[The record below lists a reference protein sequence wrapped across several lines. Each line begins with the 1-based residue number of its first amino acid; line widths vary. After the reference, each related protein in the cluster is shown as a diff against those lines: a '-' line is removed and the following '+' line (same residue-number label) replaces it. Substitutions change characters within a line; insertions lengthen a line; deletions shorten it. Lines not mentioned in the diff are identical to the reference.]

1 MFRLGN
7 SFINIFSKGIG
18 NLNTGP
24 VSKNIHHLEA
34 RIDQANS
41 VQERI
46 DAINQLAWKL
56 RICQPERAYSLCQDA
71 ARLSKPDEQNV
82 YNQGLAASLVT
93 LAFLDSEEGN
103 LDAAVSH
110 CLEALTFLENG
121 RFSESLI
128 AAWYTLGWTYFYS
141 GDYPAALEFGLKALN
156 MAKEVGVKEI
166 EAWVL
171 DLTASTYKDPTQA
184 IPMYQKAL
192 QLFEELDDLEGQVR
206 TLNNWACT
214 LLETGNHLTALEYSQ
229 KSLKLAQAG
238 MLKRDEINVYNTV
251 GDIFIAMG
259 DYAQA
264 ESYIQKA
271 KLLVENYGR
280 DISYLYILV
289 SLGEVLLAQNELDSA
304 EQELLHALDM
314 ATQADMRNEQARC
327 HQLLSYTYERQGKL
341 DKALDY
347 YKTFHSLRES
357 ISGESVIKQV
367 AALKMSHQIETAHRD
382 AEIQRLQNEKLQ
394 LELDEHKRMHIILEN
409 LATRDSLTN
418 LYNRRH
424 FLALAEKEWERALR
438 YKHPISV
445 LMIDLDHFKKINDTY
460 GHAAGDQVL
469 ITVAGIIQSALRNT
483 EIAGRYGGDE
493 FAVIL
498 PETIGKNGLIVGK
511 RIHDEIDNQS
521 MHAETGTFTLSV
533 SIGVAESL
541 DVNRKKVKTLYEL
554 INRADQ
560 ALYISKKS
568 ANNPISLYPES

>member
-1 MFRLGN
+1 M
-7 SFINIFSKGIG
+7 
-18 NLNTGP
+18 NTGP
-24 VSKNIHHLEA
+24 VSKKIRHLEA
-34 RIDQANS
+34 RIAQANS
-41 VQERI
+41 IQERV

-56 RICQPERAYSLCQDA
+56 RICQPERAHSLCQDA
-71 ARLSKPDEQNV
+71 ARLAKPDERSV
-82 YNQGLAASLVT
+82 YDQGLAASLVT

-103 LDAAVSH
+103 LDTAVSR
-110 CLEALTFLENG
+110 CLKALAFLENG
-121 RFSESLI
+121 RSSESLI

-166 EAWVL
+166 EAWAL
-171 DLTASTYKDPTQA
+171 DLAASTYKDPTQA

-192 QLFEELDDLEGQVR
+192 QLFEELDDREGQVR
-206 TLNNWACT
+206 TLNNWAYT
-214 LLETGNHLTALEYSQ
+214 LRETGDYSAALEYSQ
-229 KSLKLAQAG
+229 KSLKLAQAE
-238 MLKRDEINVYNTV
+238 MLKRDEINIHSTL

-264 ESYIQKA
+264 ENYIRKA

-289 SLGEVLLAQNELDSA
+289 SLGEVLLMQNELDNA
-304 EQELLHALDM
+304 EQELLNALDM

-327 HQLLSYTYERQGKL
+327 HQLLSYAYEQRGQLG
-341 DKALDY
+341 KALEY
-347 YKTFHSLRES
+347 YKFFHSLRES
-357 ISGESVIKQV
+357 IAGESVVKQV
-367 AALKMSHQIETAHRD
+367 AALKMSHQIETAQRD

-409 LATRDSLTN
+409 LATRDPLTN

-424 FLALAEKEWERALR
+424 FLALAEKEWKRALR

-460 GHAAGDQVL
+460 GHATGDQVL
-469 ITVAGIIQSALRNT
+469 ITVAGIIQSTLRNT